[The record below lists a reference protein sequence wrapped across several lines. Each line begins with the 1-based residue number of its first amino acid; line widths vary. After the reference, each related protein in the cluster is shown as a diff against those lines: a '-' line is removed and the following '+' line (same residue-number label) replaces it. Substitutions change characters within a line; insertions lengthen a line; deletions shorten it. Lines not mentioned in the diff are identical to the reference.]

1 MALTTS
7 RSHAYEFGDFRVDG
21 ARRLLRRRDGTVVP
35 LSPKVFETLL
45 CLLQN
50 RDGVLTKEALMAS
63 IWPDSIV
70 EENNLTQNIS
80 ALRRIFGETPG
91 THRYIVTVPGH
102 GYRFVATVK
111 STPASETPSAPVGG
125 VKTLAVLPFKPL
137 LIEDR
142 DAALEMG
149 IADTLITRLGKI
161 KEVTVR
167 PLSSVR
173 RFGGLEQDP
182 IAAGRVLAVQ
192 SVLDGTIRRS
202 TDRIRVNARLID
214 VADGASLWT
223 GSFDEKFTDVFG
235 VEDAI
240 SGRVAYALALHLSPE
255 EERQVRKHYT
265 ANSAAYQLYLAGRYH
280 WSRITL
286 PEIRKSIEFFRAAI
300 DLDPGY
306 ALAYAGLAEAYRALP
321 ITSDIPPNE
330 AMPQAKEAAAKAI
343 EIDESLAEPH
353 ASLTFVRF
361 WYDWDWAGAER
372 EGRRAIE
379 LNDNSAF
386 AHLAYSHLLSVLGR
400 HEEAISEGERA
411 RELEPVSLIINAL
424 NGALRYYA
432 GRSEEAAARL
442 RATLDLEPEFWVARL
457 FLGKIQTEQKRYSEA
472 LEEFERAR
480 KSSRENSETI
490 AMIGYAQGL
499 AGETA
504 KARAT
509 LAELKSLARQRY
521 IPPVNIAVIH
531 LGLGERDKAFACLEK
546 AFHDRDVRLSFMKVD
561 PKWDPWRTDPRFIAV
576 LQRLGFA

>member
-1 MALTTS
+1 MTTS

-21 ARRLLRRRDGTVVP
+21 ERRLLRRRDGTVVP

-70 EENNLTQNIS
+70 EENNLSQNIS

-102 GYRFVATVK
+102 GYRFVAVVK
-111 STPASETPSAPVGG
+111 STLASETALAPVAD

-149 IADTLITRLGKI
+149 IADTLITRLGNI

-182 IAAGRVLAVQ
+182 VAAGRALEVQ
-192 SVLDGTIRRS
+192 SVLDGIIRRS
-202 TDRIRVNARLID
+202 TDRIRVTARLIN

-240 SGRVAYALALHLSPE
+240 SGRVAHALALHLSPE
-255 EERQVRKHYT
+255 EEQRVRKRYT

-286 PEIRKSIEFFRAAI
+286 PDIRKSIEFFRAAI

-361 WYDWDWAGAER
+361 WYDWDWTGAER

-386 AHLAYSHLLSVLGR
+386 AHLAYSHLLSILGR
-400 HEEAISEGERA
+400 HEEAIAEGERA

-432 GRSEEAAARL
+432 GRFEEAAACL
-442 RATLDLEPEFWVARL
+442 RVALDLEPEFWVARL
-457 FLGKIQTEQKRYSEA
+457 FLGKIQSEQKHYREA
-472 LEEFERAR
+472 LAEFERAR

-490 AMIGYAQGL
+490 AMIGYVQAL

-509 LAELKSLARQRY
+509 LAELKALARQRY
-521 IPPVNIAVIH
+521 IPPVNMAVIH
-531 LGLGERDKAFACLEK
+531 LGLGERDKAFAWLEK
-546 AFHDRDVRLSFMKVD
+546 AFQDRDVRLSFMKID
-561 PKWDPWRTDPRFIAV
+561 PKWDPWRTDRRFNAV

>member
-1 MALTTS
+1 MTTS

-21 ARRLLRRRDGTVVP
+21 ERRLLRRRDGTVVP

-50 RDGVLTKEALMAS
+50 REGVLTKEALMAS

-91 THRYIVTVPGH
+91 THRYIVTAPGH
-102 GYRFVATVK
+102 GYRFVAAVK
-111 STPASETPSAPVGG
+111 SAPASEVTSAPGAG

-182 IAAGRVLAVQ
+182 IAAGRALAVQ

-202 TDRIRVNARLID
+202 NDRIRVTARLLN

-240 SGRVAYALALHLSPE
+240 SGRVAHALALHLSPE
-255 EERQVRKHYT
+255 EEQRVRKRYT

-306 ALAYAGLAEAYRALP
+306 ALAYAGLAESYRALP
-321 ITSDIPPNE
+321 ITSDVPSNE

-343 EIDESLAEPH
+343 EIDDSLAEPH

-361 WYDWDWAGAER
+361 WYDWDWTGAER

-386 AHLAYSHLLSVLGR
+386 AHLAYSHLLSDLGR
-400 HEEAISEGERA
+400 HEEAIAEGERA

-432 GRSEEAAARL
+432 GRLEEGAILL

-457 FLGKIQTEQKRYSEA
+457 FLGKIQSEQKRYGDA
-472 LEEFERAR
+472 LKEFERAR

-490 AMIGYAQGL
+490 AMIGYVQAL
-499 AGETA
+499 AGETV

-509 LAELKSLARQRY
+509 LAELKALARQRY
-521 IPPVNIAVIH
+521 IPPVNMAVIH
-531 LGLGERDKAFACLEK
+531 LGLGERDKAFAWLEK
-546 AFHDRDVRLSFMKVD
+546 AFQDRDVRLSFMKVD
-561 PKWDPWRTDPRFIAV
+561 PKWDPWRTDRRFAAV